1 MSAAFDS
8 STIFRVDGI
17 VAVITGGGS
26 GQLLFINHRHQ
37 GTDWLIVL
45 PGIGLTMAR
54 ALAINGAAKVYI
66 LGRRLEVLEA
76 AAKEHSCLVPL
87 QCDVTSKKDLQTVV
101 DFIKNDTG
109 YVNLVVA
116 NSGSIG
122 PAVRFNPAHSISE
135 LRETLF
141 TNFSMDEMNDTLNL
155 NVTAAF
161 FTMTAFLELLDAG
174 NKNAIKGSWG
184 KPLTEGSD
192 VPTIQSQVI
201 FTTSISAFS
210 RHWSS
215 SPPYLTSKVA
225 IMQVTKHA
233 STQLAKYGIRVN
245 AIAPGRKSKWILSSL
260 GSRRMSRA
268 KLHIMAVYPS
278 DLASVLIANR
288 NPAEESFE
296 DQRFIPARRFGKDEE
311 MCGAILFLT
320 SRAGSYSN
328 GFILTTDGGR
338 LSVMGST
345 Y

>member
-1 MSAAFDS
+1 MAAAFDS

-26 GQLLFINHRHQ
+26 G
-37 GTDWLIVL
+37 
-45 PGIGLTMAR
+45 IGLTMAR
-54 ALAINGAAKVYI
+54 ALAVNGAAKVYI

-76 AAKEHSCLVPL
+76 AAKEYSSLVPL
-87 QCDVTSKKDLQTVV
+87 QCDVTSKQALQAAFDLIEH
-101 DFIKNDTG
+101 DAG
-109 YVNLVVA
+109 LP
-116 NSGSIG
+116 SGR
-122 PAVRFNPAHSISE
+122 AVRFDPAAPSVSE
-135 LRETLF
+135 LRATLF
-141 TNFSMDEMNDTLNL
+141 ADFATEDMNDTLRL

-174 NKNAIKGSWG
+174 NANALKGGGGWG
-184 KPLTEGSD
+184 KPLAQGGGGD
-192 VPTIQSQVI
+192 VPAIQSQVV

-233 STQLAKYGIRVN
+233 STQLAKFGIRVN
-245 AIAPGRKSKWILSSL
+245 AIAPGL
-260 GSRRMSRA
+260 
-268 KLHIMAVYPS
+268 YPS
-278 DLASVLIANR
+278 DLASVLIDNR

-296 DQRFIPARRFGKDEE
+296 DPRFIPARRFGKDEE

-328 GFILTTDGGR
+328 GLILTTDGGR